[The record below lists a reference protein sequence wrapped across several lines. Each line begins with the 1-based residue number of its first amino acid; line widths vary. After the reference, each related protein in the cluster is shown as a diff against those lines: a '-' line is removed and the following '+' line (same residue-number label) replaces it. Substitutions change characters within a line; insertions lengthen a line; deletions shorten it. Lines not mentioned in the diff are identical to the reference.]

1 VVGNFVTSPAL
12 RELAAAIREA
22 LKRWRD
28 ALNPAAVAST
38 D

>member
-1 VVGNFVTSPAL
+1 VTSPAR

-22 LKRWRD
+22 LRRWRD
-28 ALNPAAVAST
+28 ALNPVAAAST